1 MSAERLG
8 EPVAVEPNRSG
19 RLRNIPFVGD
29 QEWGRDD
36 GRAGRSGPRIGSL
49 FSGYGGLDLGVQSV
63 LGGTLLWHA
72 EIDPDASRVLAEHWP
87 DVPNLG
93 DISTVDW
100 SLVDPV
106 DVLTGGFP
114 CQDVSSAGKRAGL
127 RPGTR
132 SGLWS
137 QMAYAVSVLRP
148 RLVVAENVRGLLSAP
163 AASDVEP
170 CPWCLGDDTD
180 HALRALGAVL
190 GDLADLGYRTAWCGL
205 RASDVGAPHARFRVF
220 VAAADTDRPRPQRT
234 EPTARLDVPARDTVA
249 DSEGERHRDS
259 RQASERGLSAPTVAG
274 DQRSVVA
281 HSARDGHRDTG
292 TSRGRGIQSTSVAGD
307 QRGIA
312 TDSDSVRP
320 VRAGAARRRG
330 RGPADNGASAADSAH
345 GDEAHEYSVG
355 TASGGTGRGVRAE
368 SGTGVGTRRGDSPAR
383 VPDLG
388 AGSGRVDFGGYEP
401 AIRRW
406 EHILGRPAPAP
417 TIGGKRAAR
426 VLNPQFVEWM
436 QGTPAGWV
444 TDVPGLSRNA
454 MLRILG
460 NGVVPG
466 QAAAALP
473 WLLAALGGAA

>member
-1 MSAERLG
+1 MINTDNTS
-8 EPVAVEPNRSG
+8 NTK
-19 RLRNIPFVGD
+19 
-29 QEWGRDD
+29 
-36 GRAGRSGPRIGSL
+36 IGSL
-49 FSGYGGLDLGVQSV
+49 FSGYGGLDLGVLAV
-63 LGGTLLWHA
+63 LGGSLAWHA

-93 DISTVDW
+93 DITAVDW
-100 SLVDPV
+100 SQVEPV
-106 DVLTGGFP
+106 DVITGGFP

-170 CPWCLGDDTD
+170 CPWCLGNDTD

-190 GDLADLGYRTAWCGL
+190 GDLANLGYRTAWCGL

-220 VAAADTDRPRPQRT
+220 VAAADTDQPRPQRT
-234 EPTARLDVPARDTVA
+234 ESTGRPDMSTRGATADA
-249 DSEGERHRDS
+249 EGERHRDTGTPGRS
-259 RQASERGLSAPTVAG
+259 GVQSGAVAG

-281 HSARDGHRDTG
+281 DAERERRGTPRHEPDAQATTG
-292 TSRGRGIQSTSVAGD
+292 TPGDTQRRGAPTLADPESQRRQERVTELLQQHRGGIVAVGGVRPVADTTHRHETNERAMGAASGGPGRGIG
-307 QRGIA
+307 GE
-312 TDSDSVRP
+312 P
-320 VRAGAARRRG
+320 
-330 RGPADNGASAADSAH
+330 
-345 GDEAHEYSVG
+345 
-355 TASGGTGRGVRAE
+355 GTGA
-368 SGTGVGTRRGDSPAR
+368 GTRGGDSPAR

-388 AGSGRVDFGGYEP
+388 TGSGRMAFGGYEP

-406 EHILGRPAPAP
+406 EHILGRLAP
-417 TIGGKRAAR
+417 TPTIEGKRGAR
-426 VLNPQFVEWM
+426 VLNPAFVEWM
-436 QGTPAGWV
+436 QGTPDGWV

-473 WLLAALGGAA
+473 WLLDALGGAA